1 MSATHSDDSTADTD
15 AQNDAPSGLSI
26 DHLSPEAIAA
36 LVDRELPRKAEHR
49 AKVHL
54 VHCKYCRDEVNAQR
68 QAASRLRKHATEV
81 QPPRSLLDRLRRIPE
96 ECNQGDEQHDF
107 GIDGRRR
114 PEGITDRM
122 DLMIR
127 KLGRR
132 QR

>member
-1 MSATHSDDSTADTD
+1 MSAPHSDDVTADMD
-15 AQNDAPSGLSI
+15 AHTQAPSGLSI

-36 LVDRELPRKAEHR
+36 LVDEELPRKAEHR

-68 QAASRLRKHATEV
+68 QAASRLREHATDV
-81 QPPRSLLDRLRRIPE
+81 QPPMSLLDRLRRIPE
-96 ECNQGDEQHDF
+96 ECDHADDQHHF

-114 PEGITDRM
+114 PQGITDRV